1 MALIDEVRREFSKI
15 DNAATELV
23 SKLSREG
30 IYTDLALSSELAG
43 LMLLRHHAVASIPPV
58 PPGTHVVG
66 LVNPSAMESVE
77 RFMLAFAVDMGLN
90 QKHLTLA
97 IDHLPA
103 ALEYAKVPVE
113 MLAYR
118 PEIAT
123 KYEDP
128 FHAICK
134 SNDIR
139 PQYSPFVAALTGVKF
154 IGGGEKIGELDKR
167 IGFAFAVFHIGM
179 GCNTVPFKDPAHP
192 PPVI

>member
-1 MALIDEVRREFSKI
+1 MALLDEVRRKLSKI

-30 IYTDLALSSELAG
+30 IYEDLALSAELAG
-43 LMLLRHHAVASIPPV
+43 LMLLRHHAVGSIPRV

-66 LVNPSAMESVE
+66 LVNPSAIESLE
-77 RFMLAFAVDMGLN
+77 RFMFAFAIDMGLQ

-113 MLAYR
+113 MMAYR

-123 KYEDP
+123 QYED
-128 FHAICK
+128 
-134 SNDIR
+134 S
-139 PQYSPFVAALTGVKF
+139 
-154 IGGGEKIGELDKR
+154 
-167 IGFAFAVFHIGM
+167 FA
-179 GCNTVPFKDPAHP
+179 
-192 PPVI
+192 